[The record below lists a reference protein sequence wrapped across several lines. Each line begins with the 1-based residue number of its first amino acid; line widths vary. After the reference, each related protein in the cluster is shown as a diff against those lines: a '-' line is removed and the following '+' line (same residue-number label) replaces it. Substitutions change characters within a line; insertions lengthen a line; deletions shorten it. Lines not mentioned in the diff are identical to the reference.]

1 MTMKAGFWV
10 APEGEDGGV
19 SMMPIGI
26 DETASGFAGRSG
38 LTGAGTI
45 SFLATASAA
54 DLIERCPKVAELLPQ
69 LVAALETQAA
79 EAPSR
84 LFDLAGYGPDDL
96 TLIGEVLGEGEVS
109 ATVALPEGVVAQVQE
124 SVMAGLWRVRFTDAA
139 GALVADYV
147 EVAAIPAAV
156 ERAAAMAPVLESFGM
171 PPEGAMNVMPVLT
184 EIRDRAAAHEKGA
197 ASHTITFSL
206 FPMSDAD
213 MSFLQDTL
221 GPGPIRIL
229 SRGYGTCRI
238 VATGARNVWS
248 VQFFNAMDTIVLDTL
263 EIGDVPVTARAAV
276 EDFRDSAERLKEVE
290 EAYFR

>member
-1 MTMKAGFWV
+1 MKAGFWV

-26 DETASGFAGRSG
+26 DDTASGFAGRSG

-54 DLIERCPKVAELLPQ
+54 DLIERCPKVAALLPE
-69 LVAALETQAA
+69 LVAALETQEVGAA
-79 EAPSR
+79 SR
-84 LFDLAGYGPDDL
+84 LFDLAGQGPDDL

-109 ATVALPEGVVAQVQE
+109 ATVALPDGVVAQVQE
-124 SVMAGLWRVRFTDAA
+124 SVMAGLWRVRFTDRE
-139 GALVADYV
+139 GRLVADYV

-156 ERAAAMAPVLESFGM
+156 QRAARMV
-171 PPEGAMNVMPVLT
+171 PPLTTIGEPPAGAMNVMPVLT
-184 EIRDRAAAHEKGA
+184 EIRDRAAAHVEGA
-197 ASHTITFSL
+197 PAHTITFSL
-206 FPMSDAD
+206 FPMSEAD
-213 MSFLQDTL
+213 MSFLQDSL

-263 EIGDVPVTARAAV
+263 EIGDVPVTACAAV
-276 EDFRDSAERLKEVE
+276 EDFRDSAERLKEIE

>member
-1 MTMKAGFWV
+1 MKAGFWV
-10 APEGEDGGV
+10 APEGEDAGV

-54 DLIERCPKVAELLPQ
+54 ELIERCPRVAEMLPH
-69 LVAALETQAA
+69 LVAALETQ
-79 EAPSR
+79 EVDGDSR
-84 LFDLAGYGPDDL
+84 LFDLSGHGADDL
-96 TLIGEVLGEGEVS
+96 TLIGQVLGEGEVS
-109 ATVALPEGVVAQVQE
+109 ATVALPEGVIAQVQE
-124 SVMAGLWRVRFTDAA
+124 SVMAGLWRVRFTDAS
-139 GALVADYV
+139 GAVVADYV

-156 ERAAAMAPVLESFGM
+156 ERAARMTRVLDDFGL
-171 PPEGAMNVMPVLT
+171 PPEGAMNVLPVLT
-184 EIRDRAAAHEKGA
+184 EIRDRAMAHVKGA
-197 ASHTITFSL
+197 PSHTITFSL
-206 FPMSDAD
+206 FPMSEAD
-213 MSFLQDTL
+213 MGFLQETL
-221 GPGPIRIL
+221 GPGPVQIL

-238 VATGARNVWS
+238 VATGVRNVWS

-276 EDFRDSAERLKEVE
+276 EDFRDSAERLKEIE